1 MGFTFPLVG
10 LVGGYLGFSQ
20 HRFGCDVDVC
30 PVGKDLIST
39 GFDLA
44 VRIAGRRGRVRP
56 WVQGGLHTHR
66 IEARVRD
73 GEEARR
79 ITSEGGGGYEV
90 GGGIL
95 VQIGERTSL
104 APGVRYGL
112 GNVPFDDRSNLGLRF
127 LVFDLGLVLG
137 F

>member
-1 MGFTFPLVG
+1 MEV
-10 LVGGYLGFSQ
+10 
-20 HRFGCDVDVC
+20 
-30 PVGKDLIST
+30 
-39 GFDLA
+39 
-44 VRIAGRRGRVRP
+44 RVRN
-56 WVQGGLHTHR
+56 GG
-66 IEARVRD
+66 
-73 GEEARR
+73 EARR

-90 GGGIL
+90 GVGIL

-112 GNVPFDDRSNLGLRF
+112 GNVPFDERPNLGLRF